1 MEVKSVAVE
10 ALLSRTFACS
20 TAQSRIRMIRHQTIL
35 TSLLLSLSSVG
46 QTQPDRSWIAAS
58 NEYTKM
64 LLTVEFKH
72 HPEAGSR
79 QGLSEYDDKI
89 SQPSWADIDQE
100 RQETAAVLEKLK
112 AIAGQEQ
119 RKAVAEDLKIVLRR
133 VELAFKQE
141 DFERA
146 HEVPF
151 LNASGE
157 IFAGL
162 QFLLDEQTPAARR

>member
-10 ALLSRTFACS
+10 ALLSRT
-20 TAQSRIRMIRHQTIL
+20 SRALLLSPGIRMIRQTIL

-119 RKAVAEDLKIVLRR
+119 RKAV
-133 VELAFKQE
+133 
-141 DFERA
+141 
-146 HEVPF
+146 
-151 LNASGE
+151 
-157 IFAGL
+157 
-162 QFLLDEQTPAARR
+162 